1 MDLGKIGK
9 FIAFNRKNKGLTQE
23 QLAEKLGVT
32 NKTVSR
38 WETGKYMPDLSLLK
52 PLSEELEITLN
63 ELLSGEKLE
72 KEKIIESTEKSLVN
86 TIDYTNKEIKKTKKT
101 FTIILT
107 AIIIFIAIVVS
118 LFIIDINRIRN
129 NKPVF
134 FSTWGYSYAPPIDL
148 EPQKIEIALKDYL
161 VENGDNE
168 YKRNDNEKT
177 FVSMK
182 IYLIEEKENDS
193 IFNIYA
199 LVLQEK
205 YYLENNEIKQDSG
218 SSIPYKF
225 VLEKKD
231 DTYTIKDSRVPRDGS
246 YYEDDMKNIFP
257 MDVRSDMKQNEVDGT
272 IEQLQLDIQQQ
283 VELYFHK

>member
-52 PLSEELEITLN
+52 PLSEELGITLN

-72 KEKIIESTEKSLVN
+72 KEKIIESAEMSLIN
-86 TIDYTNKEIKKTKKT
+86 TIDYTDNEIKKTKKT

-107 AIIIFIAIVVS
+107 AIIIFIAIVVT

-161 VENGDNE
+161 VEKGDNE

-182 IYLIEEKENDS
+182 MYLIEEKENDS

-205 YYLENNEIKQDSG
+205 YYLENNEIKQDSS

-257 MDVRSDMKQNEVDGT
+257 MNVRNDMKQNETDGT

>member
-1 MDLGKIGK
+1 MDLDKIGK
-9 FIAFNRKNKGLTQE
+9 FIALNRKNKGLTQE

-52 PLSEELEITLN
+52 PLSEELGITLN

-72 KEKIIESTEKSLVN
+72 EEKIIESAEKSLIS
-86 TIDYTNKEIKKTKKT
+86 TIDYTNKEINKTKKT

-107 AIIIFIAIVVS
+107 TIIIYIAIVVT
-118 LFIIDINRIRN
+118 LFIIDMNRIRN

-134 FSTWGYSYAPPIDL
+134 FITWGYYYAPPIDL
-148 EPQKIEIALKDYL
+148 EPQRIEIALKDYL
-161 VENGDNE
+161 VEKGDNE

-182 IYLIEEKENDS
+182 IYLIEEKKNDS

-225 VLEKKD
+225 VIEKKD
-231 DTYTIKDSRVPRDGS
+231 DKYAVKDSRIARDGS

-257 MDVRSDMKQNEVDGT
+257 REVRNDIKQSEIDGT
-272 IEQLQLDIQQQ
+272 IEKLQLDIQQQ

>member
-1 MDLGKIGK
+1 MDLDKIGK
-9 FIAFNRKNKGLTQE
+9 FIALNRKNKGLTQE

-52 PLSEELEITLN
+52 PLSEELGITLN

-72 KEKIIESTEKSLVN
+72 EEKIIESAEKSLIS
-86 TIDYTNKEIKKTKKT
+86 TIDYTNKEINKTKKT

-107 AIIIFIAIVVS
+107 TIIIFIAIVVT
-118 LFIIDINRIRN
+118 LFIIDMNRIRN

-134 FSTWGYSYAPPIDL
+134 FSTWGYYYAPPIDL
-148 EPQKIEIALKDYL
+148 EPQRIEIALKDYL
-161 VENGDNE
+161 VEKGDNE

-182 IYLIEEKENDS
+182 IYLIEEKKNDS

-225 VLEKKD
+225 VIEKKD
-231 DTYTIKDSRVPRDGS
+231 DKYAVKDSRIARDGS

-257 MDVRSDMKQNEVDGT
+257 REVRNDIKQSEIDGT
-272 IEQLQLDIQQQ
+272 IEKLQLDIQQQ

>member
-107 AIIIFIAIVVS
+107 AIIIFIAIVVT

-161 VENGDNE
+161 VEKGDNE